1 LIKAYLGMCCGSKL
15 GIPYKR
21 TIQVS
26 RRILSVLL
34 VHVSSSLF
42 ARSLALMTSLVRDVR
57 KFNVLTNL

>member
-1 LIKAYLGMCCGSKL
+1 MFCGGKL
-15 GIPYKR
+15 GTPYKR

-42 ARSLALMTSLVRDVR
+42 ARSLALMTSLVRDAR
-57 KFNVLTNL
+57 RFKVLTNL